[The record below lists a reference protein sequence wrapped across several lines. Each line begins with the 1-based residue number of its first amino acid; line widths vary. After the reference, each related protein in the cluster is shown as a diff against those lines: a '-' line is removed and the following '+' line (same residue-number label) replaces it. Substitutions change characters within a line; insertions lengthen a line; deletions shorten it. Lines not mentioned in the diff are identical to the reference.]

1 MYSPF
6 RLAQKYLRY
15 YLTAANGRGH
25 GTHSPF
31 VFEFITKV
39 LNDRQPCPAY
49 DTVEQLRRQLLAD
62 STLLEIKDMGAGSA
76 YTTDTHTRTIADIAK
91 KAAKPPRLGKLL
103 HRFARHYQP
112 STILELGTSMG
123 LSTAY
128 LATGAPNAAVYTI
141 EGAPQVAAAAEHN
154 LRSLHLTPTVLT
166 GSFDEQLPALL
177 PRIPPVDLAFI
188 DGNHRLEPTLR
199 YFNRLLPHLSP
210 TSALI
215 FDDIHW
221 SAEMEAAWTAIK
233 ADSRAMLTID
243 IFFLGFV
250 IFREEFKVK
259 QDFVIRF

>member
-31 VFEFITKV
+31 VFEFITTV
-39 LNDRQPCPAY
+39 LNDRQRYPAY
-49 DTVEQLRRQLLAD
+49 DAIEQLRRRLAAD
-62 STLLEIKDMGAGSA
+62 HTALQVDDLGAGSA
-76 YTTDTHTRTIADIAK
+76 YRTTTHTRTVAGIVK
-91 KAAKPPRLGKLL
+91 KAAKPPRLGQLL

-112 STILELGTSMG
+112 SSILELGTSLG
-123 LSTAY
+123 ISTAY
-128 LATGAPNAAVYTI
+128 LATGAPNAAVYSI
-141 EGAPQVAAAAEHN
+141 EGAPEVAAAARRN
-154 LRSLHLTPTVLT
+154 LQSLQLTSTVLT
-166 GSFDEQLPALL
+166 GSFDDQLRLLL
-177 PRIPPVDLAFI
+177 PRITPVDLAFI

-199 YFNRLLPHLSP
+199 YFNTLLPHLSP
-210 TSALI
+210 TSTLI

-221 SAEMEAAWTAIK
+221 STEMEAAWTAIK
-233 ADSRAMLTID
+233 ADPRVLLTID

-250 IFREEFKVK
+250 IFRDDFKVK